1 MTPGLCTLPDD
12 VLYLYQVLKKY
23 LKEFQLLSGTVC
35 VMKFTNRHDFMENVG
50 GVTVLVPCTLPNEP
64 TFVKVSQS
72 LSELWIQTVG
82 LTLGWLQFTNRHN
95 PVKPRMEFG
104 YWFLAHQQML
114 LKYLYQVSR
123 KYLKGFKSD

>member
-1 MTPGLCTLPDD
+1 
-12 VLYLYQVLKKY
+12 
-23 LKEFQLLSGTVC
+23 
-35 VMKFTNRHDFMENVG
+35 MKFTNRHDFMKNIR
-50 GVTVLVPCTLPNEP
+50 GVTVLVLCTLSDEP

-95 PVKPRMEFG
+95 PVKLRMEFG
-104 YWFLAHQQML
+104 YWFSAHQQML
-114 LKYLYQVSR
+114 FKYLYQVSR